1 MIHTQTE
8 IDNLVELAIIQR
20 AELRKLVDSL
30 PQLRE
35 HLSAEIER
43 TLEEIEPAIRAE
55 LEQFILERARD
66 AQAQTSTALTAK
78 VEELAQSLERT
89 TSARFSALIA
99 ERKKNDNL
107 LTQAEARISKA
118 ASALP
123 EAVASIVSEQL
134 ARNPSVGDVDQLRR
148 EFAEPKGLNPR
159 GKWSPT
165 ETYQRLDLVTHNGD
179 SFVSNIDGNRQR
191 PGRSASDWTLNAAR
205 GNNGGGGG
213 VTTLTDMLPVPS
225 SGQILGSEGT
235 AYVPK
240 TLVAGSN
247 ITITESPTQITITG
261 DEGQIE
267 LQDGTAAA
275 PSLFFVNDP
284 DTGLFRP
291 STNSLGVAAGGVQQ
305 AVFTASTATINGTSI
320 PASKT
325 LVSTTDKLSALA
337 ATTSAEL
344 AGVITDETGTGSLV
358 FSASPTLTT
367 PDLGTPSALVGTN
380 ITGTAAGLTAGSV
393 TTIPNL
399 TGDVTSVGNATSI
412 AAGAIVDADVNASR
426 PSRTPSWRRSR
437 PRARSATAQRQR
449 PTPTRPRQSSHATR
463 VATLAQ
469 ERSRRT

>member
-78 VEELAQSLERT
+78 VEEVAQSLERT

-205 GNNGGGGG
+205 GNNVGGANA
-213 VTTLTDMLPVPS
+213 TSINDLLPTPTA
-225 SGQILGSEGT
+225 GQILGSEGPT
-235 AYVPK
+235 YVPK
-240 TLVAGSN
+240 TLVGGAN
-247 ITITESPTQITITG
+247 ITITETPTQITITG
-261 DEGQIE
+261 DEGQI
-267 LQDGTAAA
+267 
-275 PSLFFVNDP
+275 
-284 DTGLFRP
+284 
-291 STNSLGVAAGGVQQ
+291 
-305 AVFTASTATINGTSI
+305 
-320 PASKT
+320 
-325 LVSTTDKLSALA
+325 
-337 ATTSAEL
+337 
-344 AGVITDETGTGSLV
+344 
-358 FSASPTLTT
+358 
-367 PDLGTPSALVGTN
+367 
-380 ITGTAAGLTAGSV
+380 
-393 TTIPNL
+393 
-399 TGDVTSVGNATSI
+399 
-412 AAGAIVDADVNASR
+412 
-426 PSRTPSWRRSR
+426 
-437 PRARSATAQRQR
+437 
-449 PTPTRPRQSSHATR
+449 
-463 VATLAQ
+463 
-469 ERSRRT
+469 